1 MDYANEQSDPGIRM
15 GDSIVMLSAAK
26 HLAAQRDSPFA
37 EFTLSV
43 SEGLRACPEAKP
55 NGVTGEGPM
64 SSSVLFFETAL
75 SALGACSTIRII
87 LLQIT
92 NYLFCI

>member
-1 MDYANEQSDPGIRM
+1 MQINKIIRSTVGADDAIEHLDPGIRL
-15 GDSIVMLSAAK
+15 GHSTVMLSLVLSEANGAAK

-64 SSSVLFFETAL
+64 SSSVLFF
-75 SALGACSTIRII
+75 
-87 LLQIT
+87 
-92 NYLFCI
+92 